1 VAVAGWRKLEVMVR
15 RRPPAY
21 SIAFP
26 GVVVMGA
33 GGTRRT
39 ILPSRYV
46 QGQGVLGQLGD
57 HVKSCGSR
65 PFCVSGRT
73 AFSKVRARAQASL
86 LVAGVPFVGHDDTVK
101 ECTMTKIRSVV
112 ERVEDIDADVVVG
125 CGGGKAV
132 DVAKAVADEVSVPVI
147 CIPTQCATNADG
159 MADAVVYT
167 ADHKFV
173 KDLYLNRAPY
183 LVLVDTEVVGRAPAM
198 YLVQGMGDAL
208 AAVFE
213 KSAYA
218 SALRLRKGDDGV
230 VNAAVA
236 VNRTCFETL
245 MAYGVQAKKDAEAGR
260 ITEPLEAVIEAIKL
274 QSGFGFGG
282 GGCAAAHALHNGLVL
297 VPGVARKHG
306 EIVAF
311 CTLVQM
317 VLEQRP
323 MAEVERV
330 IRWCRSVGL
339 PVTLRELG
347 DLDLRHLPEAAQ
359 RACDTEDTMQFMPF
373 EVSPKMV
380 LDAIG
385 DAEGLARS
393 I

>member
-1 VAVAGWRKLEVMVR
+1 MVR
-15 RRPPAY
+15 RRPAAY
-21 SIAFP
+21 SIDFA
-26 GVVVMGA
+26 GVFVMGA

-39 ILPSRYV
+39 ILPSGYI
-46 QGQGVLGQLGD
+46 QGQGVLGQLGG
-57 HVKSCGSR
+57 HVRGCGSR
-65 PFCVSGRT
+65 PFCVAGKT
-73 AFSKVRARAQASL
+73 AFSKVRSRVQASL
-86 LVAGVPFVGHDDTVK
+86 LVAGVPLVGHDDSIT
-101 ECTMTKIRSVV
+101 ECTMAKIRSVV
-112 ERVEDIDADVVVG
+112 GAVEDIDADVVIG

-147 CIPTQCATNADG
+147 CVPTQCATNADG

-167 ADHKFV
+167 EDHKFV
-173 KDLYLNRAPY
+173 KDLYLSRAPHI
-183 LVLVDTEVVGRAPAM
+183 VLVDTEIVGRAPPM

-218 SALRLRKGDDGV
+218 ASLRLRKGDDAA

-236 VNRTCFETL
+236 VNRKCFETL
-245 MAYGVQAKKDAEAGR
+245 MAHGVQAKKDAGAGR
-260 ITEPLEAVIEAIKL
+260 ITEALESVIEAIKL

-297 VPGVARKHG
+297 VPGIARKHG
-306 EIVAF
+306 EIVAY
-311 CTLVQM
+311 CTVVQM
-317 VLEQRP
+317 VLERRP
-323 MAEVERV
+323 MGEVERV

-339 PVTLRELG
+339 PVTPRELG
-347 DLDLRHLPEAAQ
+347 DLDLRFLAQAAQ
-359 RACDTEDTMQFMPF
+359 RACDPADTMQFMPF

-380 LDAIG
+380 MDAISE
-385 DAEGLARS
+385 AENLARS